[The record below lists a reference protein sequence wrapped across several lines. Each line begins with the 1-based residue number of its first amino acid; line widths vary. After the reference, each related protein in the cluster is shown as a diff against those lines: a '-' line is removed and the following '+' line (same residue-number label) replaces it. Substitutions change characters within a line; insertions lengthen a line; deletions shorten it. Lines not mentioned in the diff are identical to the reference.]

1 MEASRAQYGDLPWYL
16 SPLDGAE
23 EDNYCLE
30 AEGENRP
37 ERQTVETGGEEE
49 GEEEAAPSCHHG
61 QCSSE
66 HARVEA
72 PEYLQRGFL
81 GPRVIPRPRPPSS
94 ACCLSCFLAPWGAG
108 LAVSSGDLST
118 SLVRNR
124 PVYWSGFALCLLDA
138 LVADMWL

>member
-30 AEGENRP
+30 PEGENRP
-37 ERQTVETGGEEE
+37 ERQTVETGGEGE

-66 HARVEA
+66 YARDEA
-72 PEYLQRGFL
+72 PEYLQRGCL
-81 GPRVIPRPRPPSS
+81 GPRVIPRPRPPFIGS
-94 ACCLSCFLAPWGAG
+94 LSVLFSRAVGCRVGGVVGRPINVAG
-108 LAVSSGDLST
+108 
-118 SLVRNR
+118 
-124 PVYWSGFALCLLDA
+124 
-138 LVADMWL
+138 